1 MKQKL
6 RKTIVGVLAT
16 AAVLVIGSAS
26 VFAAGPGY
34 GRNYTDSDGNGICDY
49 ASGVC
54 SSLSSRLSQNGSG
67 QNFTDADND
76 GVCDNLGSQLS
87 QNGSGQNFTDADNN
101 GVYDN
106 YGTRQGQGFRGGHG
120 RHHNR

>member
-54 SSLSSRLSQNGSG
+54 SSLSS
-67 QNFTDADND
+67 
-76 GVCDNLGSQLS
+76 QLS